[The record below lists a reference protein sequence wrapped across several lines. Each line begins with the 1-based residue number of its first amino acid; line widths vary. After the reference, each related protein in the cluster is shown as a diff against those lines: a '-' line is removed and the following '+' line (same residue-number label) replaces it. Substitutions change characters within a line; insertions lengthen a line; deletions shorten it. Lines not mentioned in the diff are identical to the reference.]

1 MTTMMRIYNLLET
14 EEGLTDREISA
25 SLGKKHPQSVNGS
38 LRDLAES
45 GVIIRRKGAGRSIRN
60 FRGPQ
65 FRAVPKG
72 NTKAGNATNNKK
84 GRTKITERMHRERIS
99 PTGCR
104 FRQKVLHLL
113 RQADADVA
121 YSIKKDLSTQ
131 IRHPFYKESL
141 RKIPC
146 RNDRDMFIAYANL
159 LAKAQDISFL
169 RKLVGRLS
177 SQQSCLVRRFA
188 KRIGPKAGSNQVME
202 HTIPVKYVTESIL
215 GMIATDTL
223 HELTGLLE
231 LYRRGGQRAVDR
243 MDDQTLTRLG
253 LRQKMPEGWCWTDN
267 EADYLARYRQSGILG
282 RVYLQ
287 KNES

>member
-1 MTTMMRIYNLLET
+1 MTTIMRICNLLEA

-25 SLGKKHPQSVNGS
+25 SLGKKHPQSVNRL
-38 LRDLAES
+38 LRDLAKS
-45 GVIIRRKGAGRSIRN
+45 GGVIRRKDAGRSVRN

-65 FRAVPKG
+65 FRAVLKV
-72 NTKAGNATNNKK
+72 NTIAGNAPKTKK
-84 GRTKITERMHRERIS
+84 GGTKITQRMHRERTS
-99 PTGCR
+99 LTGKI
-104 FRQKVLHLL
+104 FRQEVLHLL
-113 RQADADVA
+113 RNADADVA

-141 RKIPC
+141 HKIPC
-146 RNDRDMFIAYANL
+146 RNDQDMLIAYANL

-215 GMIATDTL
+215 HMIATDTL
-223 HELTGLLE
+223 RELPTLLA
-231 LYRRGGQRAVDR
+231 LYRKGGQRAVDL

-267 EADYLARYRQSGILG
+267 KADYLARYRQSGILG